1 MKELHLAL
9 IGGPQYDGLLELLPA
24 FEEQTGYQLCV
35 DVRLPHVELNE
46 RMAKDLGTENG
57 RYDLISTHTK
67 YSPSQA
73 EHLLPLDEFVNP
85 NELTDFVPRVL
96 DLCRIADRRN
106 GENSRDGKL
115 MQLPRNLDARLLFYR
130 ADLISAPQTWEE
142 AVAQMVKHKSDDFYG
157 FAFPGRHSGLF
168 GTFYEML
175 GMAGG
180 DLFDADLQPIFNSE
194 AGEWALNFLYRLHTV
209 ERVTPPDLIEHWY
222 YDEISDRFRRGDVL
236 MIGDW
241 PGFYGLYQKRETC
254 PVFDQY
260 DVAVYPSGP
269 TGIRKSYAGGHTFAI
284 PKAARDQE
292 GGLALAKYLTS
303 FKVQWHEASL
313 GGHTPV
319 RQSVFEEMK
328 AAHNGQDVVER
339 DAKRMAALEET
350 ITHYAMIPPK
360 FAEYP
365 LIEDILWAGVQEA
378 MTGKQ
383 TPKEALLL
391 MEKKVRE
398 VLT

>member
-9 IGGPQYDGLLELLPA
+9 IGGAQYDGLLELLPA
-24 FEEQTGYQLCV
+24 FEQQTGYQLHV

-46 RMAKDLGTENG
+46 RMAKDLGTEHG

-73 EHLLPLDEFVNP
+73 EHLLPLDELVTA
-85 NELTDFVPRVL
+85 NELGDFVPRVL
-96 DLCRIADRRN
+96 DLCRFAN
-106 GENSRDGKL
+106 GTDQTHEQL

-130 ADLISAPQTWEE
+130 SDLISPPQTWEE
-142 AVAQMVKHKSDDFYG
+142 AIAQMVRHKRSDFYG

-180 DLFDADLQPIFNSE
+180 DLFDADLKPIFNSE
-194 AGEWALNFLYRLHTV
+194 AGEWALNFLYRLHSV
-209 ERVTPPDLIEHWY
+209 DEVTPSDLLENWY
-222 YDEISDRFRRGDVL
+222 YDEISDRFRKGDLL

-241 PGFYGLYQKRETC
+241 PGFYGLYQKPETC
-254 PVFDQY
+254 AVFDQF
-260 DVAVYPSGP
+260 DVTVYPAGLA
-269 TGIRKSYAGGHTFAI
+269 GIRKSYAGGHTFAI
-284 PKAARDQE
+284 PKAAHDPE
-292 GGLALAKYLTS
+292 AGLALAKFLTS
-303 FKVQWHEASL
+303 ADVQWHEASL
-313 GGHTPV
+313 SGHTPV
-319 RQSVFEEMK
+319 RQSVFERMK
-328 AAHNGQDVVER
+328 RSLSGQSAATR

-350 ITHYAMIPPK
+350 INQYAMIPPK

-365 LIEDILWAGVQEA
+365 LIEDILWVGVQEA
-378 MTGKQ
+378 ITGRQ

-391 MEKKVRE
+391 MEKKVQE
-398 VLT
+398 VLL